1 VLQTRQHSVQ
11 KTKKNTTTKNKNRT
25 QYVLDTT
32 ILTQTQTRQHRV
44 QKTKKNTT
52 THTLSIVPN
61 RFHFT
66 LILIAGTPTIPV
78 LPATIGTSSAGQ
90 VGGVPFQPLPNFT
103 ASGAAIP
110 SSMSFYD

>member
-1 VLQTRQHSVQ
+1 VTGQWFSLGTPVSSTY
-11 KTKKNTTTKNKNRT
+11 KTDFNDITEMLLKVALNT
-25 QYVLDTT
+25 
-32 ILTQTQTRQHRV
+32 I
-44 QKTKKNTT
+44 
-52 THTLSIVPN
+52 TLI

-66 LILIAGTPTIPV
+66 LILITGTPTIPV

-90 VGGVPFQPLPNFT
+90 VGGIPFQPLPNFT